1 MIDNKYLS
9 DYIINIPIFSN
20 DPTNRNICEYLI
32 KKYRNIIIY
41 CNSQKEGI
49 QINNMINNIQKNS
62 SAYIDCE
69 TTKSERNKIIA
80 KYKFGELPF
89 LVNVRILVE
98 GFDAPITKGICFMH
112 MPSSK
117 TTLIQII
124 GRALRL
130 HEEKKFANI
139 ILPFSSNSD
148 EDNINNFLNIMA
160 RNDSRIRKSYINKK
174 IGGYIDIVVGEEQ
187 KNNENI
193 DEYNNIELKYELIY
207 DKMGVITNSEE
218 IWEKKLKEVK
228 KYIDEYKKRPCEKS
242 KNINIHRMGKWLSHQ
257 QHNYKKR
264 QYIMK
269 NNNISKKWKEFINDT
284 NYKQYFLSNKQLW
297 INNLDE
303 IKIYINDNNKIPSQH
318 DKNAYIKYLSNW
330 LTLQKNN
337 YLKQINIMKNK
348 NIRNKWNEF
357 INDNNYKQYFIT
369 NKLIW
374 QNNLNLV
381 KKYIDENNIKPSTE
395 SKIIDIKKLGKWI
408 STQQKNYLTKN
419 KIMKNKDIRDKY
431 FEFIN
436 DIKYVKY
443 FLSNEQEWQNNLNLV
458 KKYINE
464 NNKRPSSDSKIYN
477 IKQLGSWILTQQKN
491 YSRYQYIMTNKNIR
505 QKWKDFIND
514 IKYVKYFKYKY

>member
-9 DYIINIPIFSN
+9 DYIINIPIFSD

-160 RNDSRIRKSYINKK
+160 RNDSRIRKSYINKN

-193 DEYNNIELKYELIY
+193 DEDNNIELKYELIY
-207 DKMGVITNSEE
+207 DKMGVLKNAEE
-218 IWEKKLKEVK
+218 IWEKKLEKIK
-228 KYIDEYKKRPCEKS
+228 TYIEINDKRPNEKHKDTNIGQMGRWIS
-242 KNINIHRMGKWLSHQ
+242 QQINNHKNNIN
-257 QHNYKKR
+257 N
-264 QYIMK
+264 MK
-269 NNNISKKWKEFINDT
+269 ND
-284 NYKQYFLSNKQLW
+284 
-297 INNLDE
+297 
-303 IKIYINDNNKIPSQH
+303 YIQ
-318 DKNAYIKYLSNW
+318 
-330 LTLQKNN
+330 Q
-337 YLKQINIMKNK
+337 
-348 NIRNKWNEF
+348 KWNEF
-357 INDNNYKQYFIT
+357 IDDDKYKKYFISKEQIWLDKLNKIKIYILDNNK
-369 NKLIW
+369 
-374 QNNLNLV
+374 
-381 KKYIDENNIKPSTE
+381 KPSKNDKNINIRNM
-395 SKIIDIKKLGKWI
+395 SLWI
-408 STQQKNYLTKN
+408 SDQNKNYKRHR
-419 KIMKNKDIRDKY
+419 KIMKYKYIRIIWKNFINDKEYNKY
-431 FEFIN
+431 FTNIKTTWRNNLDKVKQYICINNKKPSISDKSEYVIQLARWIYSQQRNFKNKNYNMKNPIFYNKWVEFIN
-436 DIKYVKY
+436 DDKYKKY
-443 FLSNEQEWQNNLNLV
+443 F
-458 KKYINE
+458 
-464 NNKRPSSDSKIYN
+464 
-477 IKQLGSWILTQQKN
+477 
-491 YSRYQYIMTNKNIR
+491 
-505 QKWKDFIND
+505 
-514 IKYVKYFKYKY
+514 YK